1 MNKQLSIF
9 EPEPAVK
16 PFGDYDSVIVNYS
29 TGIDST
35 GALAWAL
42 QNFAPEKIW
51 VVNCDTGME
60 YDINDSL
67 VEITAR
73 KLSLKYV
80 ILKHPLG
87 FLGLL
92 EHRGMWPDSQNRWCT
107 AYLKRDI
114 TDKWIRQNREKLG
127 QRVLFLTG
135 ERRDESP
142 RRAKLPEWEEH
153 RTTLKT
159 DRKGIFTCHWHRP
172 VLDEEKGKMFEVGR
186 KLRLDPHPCYEYV
199 GRCSCVA
206 CIFMPDRY
214 AAENM
219 KRHPA
224 IFHQLIQAELKHM
237 HTWKKGVSLAELWNE
252 TCEELPGDLV
262 I

>member
-1 MNKQLSIF
+1 LEQ
-9 EPEPAVK
+9 VK
-16 PFGDYDSVIVNYS
+16 LFGDYDSVIVNYS

-35 GALAWAL
+35 GTLFWAL
-42 QNFAPEKIW
+42 QNFPKEKIW
-51 VVNCDTGME
+51 LVYCDTGLE

-67 VEITAR
+67 VWATAGR
-73 KLSLKYV
+73 LGIKWV
-80 ILKHPLG
+80 ILRHEKG

-92 EHRGMWPDSQNRWCT
+92 EHRQKWPDSKNRWCT

-114 TDKWIRQNREKLG
+114 TEKWIRTNRDKLG
-127 QRVLFLTG
+127 QRCLYLTG

-142 RRAKLPEWEEH
+142 RRAKLPAVEVH

-159 DRKGIFTCHWHRP
+159 TRKGVFTCHWHRP
-172 VLDEEKGKMFEVGR
+172 VLDFEKGSMFEQG
-186 KLRLDPHPCYEYV
+186 KRLGLPVHPCYEYL

-219 KRHPA
+219 KRHPQH
-224 IFHQLIQAELKHM
+224 FYKLLQAELRYG
-237 HTWKKGVSLAELWNE
+237 HTWKKGVSLVELWKE
-252 TCEELPGDLV
+252 TCEELPADLV
-262 I
+262 V